1 VLRLLKIIRHQQK
14 DIATMQEQLQH
25 ASDISSDW
33 ILRGEAELKQARE
46 QEPIRITGD
55 GILAA
60 PVEMHAAERLLADT
74 SDVIRQRRMTYGG
87 PRHHFKR
94 TVDAINAI
102 FAHKLRE
109 PLTTSEWAQIMIIDK
124 LSRNQGDNKT
134 RDTKVDVAGYAACW
148 AECEELP

>member
-1 VLRLLKIIRHQQK
+1 
-14 DIATMQEQLQH
+14 MQEQLEQ
-25 ASDISSDW
+25 ASEIPSNW
-33 ILRGEAELKQARE
+33 ILRGEAELKNERE
-46 QEPIRITGD
+46 QEPIRLSGD

-87 PRHHFKR
+87 PRQHFKR

-102 FAHKLRE
+102 FAHKLRA

>member
-1 VLRLLKIIRHQQK
+1 
-14 DIATMQEQLQH
+14 MQEQLKH
-25 ASDISSDW
+25 ASDIPSNW
-33 ILRGEAELKQARE
+33 ILRGEAELRNERE
-46 QEPIRITGD
+46 QEPIRLSGD

-94 TVDAINAI
+94 TFDAINAI

-124 LSRNQGDNKT
+124 LSRNQGDTKT